1 MDARAEHDRIQAMLP
16 RFPNQPNDREDFD
29 LMVMA
34 HGKQHV
40 ADYCHKAAQHHL
52 HSADWYWRMSA
63 HLRDGSPDP
72 RESVA

>member
-16 RFPNQPNDREDFD
+16 RFPNQPNPSDDFD

-40 ADYCHKAAQHHL
+40 ADYCHKAARRHL
-52 HSADWYWRMSA
+52 NAARWYEAMEA

-72 RESVA
+72 RKSVA